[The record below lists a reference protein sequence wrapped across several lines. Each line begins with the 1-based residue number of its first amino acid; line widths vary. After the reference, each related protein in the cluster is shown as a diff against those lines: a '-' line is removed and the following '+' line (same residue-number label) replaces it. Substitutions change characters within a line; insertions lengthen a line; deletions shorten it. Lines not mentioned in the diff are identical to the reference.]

1 MAYDYEFVHH
11 TWKSHHST
19 LWTAEL
25 VHLIGHCSS
34 QGGRFRKQP
43 ADIHASSI
51 TGSVES
57 DHTALTDA
65 FRHFPTDQLHHQSR
79 RAGIQP
85 MPQQLAA
92 ATPASWTGTWYTRR
106 CITPQYDNSLDLCY
120 GCWLAT
126 CQAQKLEYVTR
137 WRVRCAGTAALSC
150 WKTNTSPAMLLQITG
165 SSSCISKTSR

>member
-25 VHLIGHCSS
+25 VHLIGYCSS
-34 QGGRFRKQP
+34 PRWAVSKTAGWHSCKQHYRKCWKRP
-43 ADIHASSI
+43 HY
-51 TGSVES
+51 
-57 DHTALTDA
+57 ALTDA
-65 FRHFPTDQLHHQSR
+65 FRHFPADQLHHQSR

-92 ATPASWTGTWYTRR
+92 VTPASWTGTWYTRR
-106 CITPQYDNSLDLCY
+106 CITPQYDNSLDLCH

-126 CQAQKLEYVTR
+126 CQAQKLKYVTG
-137 WRVRCAGTAALSC
+137 WRVRCAGTGALSC
-150 WKTNTSPAMLLQITG
+150 WKTNTSPAMLQITG